1 MPSGGGYIIIALD
14 RLEDQPLNRSAG
26 MVSQLRI
33 IRCHA

>member
-1 MPSGGGYIIIALD
+1 MPEAALCNIALD